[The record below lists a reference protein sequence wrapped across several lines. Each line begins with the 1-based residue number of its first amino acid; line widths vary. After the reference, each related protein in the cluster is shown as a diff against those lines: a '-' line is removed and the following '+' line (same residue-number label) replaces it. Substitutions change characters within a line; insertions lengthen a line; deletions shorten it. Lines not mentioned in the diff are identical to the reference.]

1 MKVYSE
7 LGEAQLFPDLQVNEK
22 GEFNFD
28 SHGAGFRL
36 QNGEKLNFAV
46 VDPITGD
53 LLSNEFVS
61 KRLILKKHL
70 NKKRIVSLMRNGKY
84 TRLLQVIW

>member
-22 GEFNFD
+22 GEFSFD

-53 LLSNEFVS
+53 PLAN
-61 KRLILKKHL
+61 
-70 NKKRIVSLMRNGKY
+70 
-84 TRLLQVIW
+84 W